1 MLKILASLLGATALL
16 ACNPATTTAQ
26 PQNVAVTASDAK
38 PPEAQAAASMTAQ
51 TLVGRWGDNGDC
63 TKDIVFNADG
73 TFRSFTG
80 GSGAWALNG
89 DRVTMSGAG
98 GTFEVR
104 VEILNGDTLMI
115 ANPDGSFG
123 TSQRC

>member
-1 MLKILASLLGATALL
+1 MLRKVAPLLGALSL
-16 ACNPATTTAQ
+16 VACGQAATTPQPAPVATA
-26 PQNVAVTASDAK
+26 VSDAK
-38 PPEAQAAASMTAQ
+38 PEAAAAVTVQ

-80 GSGAWALNG
+80 GAGAWTLNG

-104 VEILNGDTLMI
+104 VELLDANTLMI